1 MRIVTADYSQIEL
14 RVLAHLSKD
23 PVLVDAFRTGQDVHA
38 RTAMEVFSVASSGV
52 TDEMR
57 RMAKTINFGVIYGM
71 GEVALAKRLDIP
83 RSEAAAFIEAYFKRY
98 DRVRS
103 FMDETLE
110 TARRGEAV
118 RTLFG
123 RQRLLPNIRSSN
135 GILRAAAERSQANAL
150 TSGDGRRSASS
161 R

>member
-1 MRIVTADYSQIEL
+1 
-14 RVLAHLSKD
+14 
-23 PVLVDAFRTGQDVHA
+23 
-38 RTAMEVFSVASSGV
+38 
-52 TDEMR
+52 
-57 RMAKTINFGVIYGM
+57 MAKTINFGVIYGM